1 MRDALII
8 GALYA
13 ALGAVVAALAVK
25 FAAPSTLYG
34 ISCCGA
40 ASRWHLGVLRRFGCP
55 LHIKRLGGRSCY
67 RQLVS
72 A

>member
-25 FAAPSTLYG
+25 FAAPSTLWDIVLWG
-34 ISCCGA
+34 GVALALGCI
-40 ASRWHLGVLRRFGCP
+40 ASLWLSASHRAT
-55 LHIKRLGGRSCY
+55 GRAVACY